1 MVSGTLRRTARV
13 DMFPRP
19 ALLAAC
25 AALFL
30 LGAVPTG
37 ALYVTTLPTSA
48 DVWVDG
54 TYVGQSPVILDALA
68 AGRHTVSLNRTGW
81 VSADIDVSVV
91 EGKTA
96 LSSVAL
102 TRTGSHTV
110 RGSDGSFV
118 IKGLVPRSVLCD
130 GVALAPD
137 RTGTYVVAS
146 GTHELVAMTAAGK
159 MTRSITVYPEMLTD
173 VVLRDAAD
181 TAPATHSAVVAPASD
196 FLPADAL
203 KIDGMRVTIRYEG
216 HLVDATFGSQ
226 SYHVDGRSV
235 NYDAAPTLIGTGM
248 YLPLELLKLLTASDA
263 KAN

>member
-1 MVSGTLRRTARV
+1 
-13 DMFPRP
+13 MFPRP
-19 ALLAAC
+19 AVLAAC

-30 LGAVPTG
+30 VGAVPTG
-37 ALYVTTLPTSA
+37 ALYVTTLPTGA
-48 DVWVDG
+48 DVWLDG

-81 VSADIDVSVV
+81 VSTDIDVSVV

-102 TRTGSHTV
+102 TRTGSHTL
-110 RGSDGSFV
+110 RGADGSFI
-118 IKGLVPRSVLCD
+118 IKGLAPRSVLCD
-130 GVALAPD
+130 GVPVAPD
-137 RTGTYVVAS
+137 KTGTYAIAS
-146 GTHELVAMTAAGK
+146 GTHELVALTPAGK
-159 MTRSITVYPEMLTD
+159 MTRTITVYPEMVTD
-173 VVLRDAAD
+173 VVLRDGAEAA
-181 TAPATHSAVVAPASD
+181 TPTRSAVVAPASD
-196 FLPADAL
+196 YLPADAL
-203 KIDGMRVTIRYEG
+203 KIDGMRVTIRYER

-235 NYDAAPTLIGTGM
+235 SYDAAPTLIGTAL